1 MAPKSQCGMNRG
13 AEEEPRAD
21 EEVAGSSP
29 YVNAV
34 LQPCGVYKCLIQTL
48 HRFLFYKSRS
58 VVATLEQW
66 SLRSFLRMGHPGL
79 R

>member
-34 LQPCGVYKCLIQTL
+34 LQPCGVYKCLIQTS
-48 HRFLFYKSRS
+48 HRFLFYINQG
-58 VVATLEQW
+58 VWWQPW
-66 SLRSFLRMGHPGL
+66 NNGL
-79 R
+79 